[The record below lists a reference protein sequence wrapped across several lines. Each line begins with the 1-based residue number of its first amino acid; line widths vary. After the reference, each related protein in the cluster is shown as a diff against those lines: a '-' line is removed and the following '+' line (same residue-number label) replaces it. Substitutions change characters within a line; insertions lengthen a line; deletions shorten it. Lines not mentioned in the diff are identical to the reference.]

1 MRGRA
6 FTVVMSV
13 GYAVLGAGMIIA
25 GFLTDALGARAVW
38 GIAAGLLAVAAVVAL
53 VLVRRVDEGFAHDA
67 VVDVPPPEPQPAA
80 AERRLP

>member
-1 MRGRA
+1 
-6 FTVVMSV
+6 VMSI

-38 GIAAGLLAVAAVVAL
+38 GMAAGLLAVATAAGFAL
-53 VLVRRVDEGFAHDA
+53 VRGIEEPTAGEVLAPL
-67 VVDVPPPEPQPAA
+67 PPVEPQAA